1 VITIFTQPITVLLLV
16 FFCLSP
22 AGAMAGDLPRL
33 QEVYQLLRANLPGI
47 SEEELDGAAVRGLIS
62 QLPSRTLLVA
72 EANESAGSA
81 EGTAPV
87 SKVATFDAAFAYIRV
102 GRVEKGLPEQL
113 LASYE
118 ALQHTNKLKGLVID
132 LRFAGG
138 NDYRAAAAVAD
149 RFLNSERPLLDW
161 GEGAVR
167 STVKNDAILLPV
179 AILVNRE
186 TSGAAEALAAL
197 LRDSHVGLIIG
208 TNTAGL
214 ANIYKEF
221 TLADGQRLRVA
232 SAGVQ
237 VGNDKPISADGVK
250 PDIHV
255 RTDLESEKAYL
266 EDAYRALP
274 RPGETASSTSE
285 SETNQIAAANRAPR
299 RRINEAELVR
309 LQREGLSPDY
319 DPLAPQEAAAPAPQ
333 VTDPALNRALDLLK
347 GLAVVHKT
355 RQG

>member
-1 VITIFTQPITVLLLV
+1 
-16 FFCLSP
+16 
-22 AGAMAGDLPRL
+22 
-33 QEVYQLLRANLPGI
+33 
-47 SEEELDGAAVRGLIS
+47 
-62 QLPSRTLLVA
+62 
-72 EANESAGSA
+72 
-81 EGTAPV
+81 
-87 SKVATFDAAFAYIRV
+87 
-102 GRVEKGLPEQL
+102 
-113 LASYE
+113 
-118 ALQHTNKLKGLVID
+118 
-132 LRFAGG
+132 
-138 NDYRAAAAVAD
+138 
-149 RFLNSERPLLDW
+149 
-161 GEGAVR
+161 
-167 STVKNDAILLPV
+167 
-179 AILVNRE
+179 
-186 TSGAAEALAAL
+186 